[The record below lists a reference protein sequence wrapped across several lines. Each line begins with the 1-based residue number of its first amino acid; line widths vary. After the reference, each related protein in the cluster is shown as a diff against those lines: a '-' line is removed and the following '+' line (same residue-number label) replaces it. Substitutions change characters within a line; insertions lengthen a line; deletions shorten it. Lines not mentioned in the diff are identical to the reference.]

1 MKYEEMVNACVL
13 RNRKINLKDLS
24 DDGIDVEKEIK
35 ELEQIDDVSL
45 LYYYIVSSSVID
57 ETQIAKHYY
66 RLFNK
71 IHKKSLSKDNITPM
85 ETIVM
90 DLLLSFSKLYQ
101 L

>member
-1 MKYEEMVNACVL
+1 MKYEELVNAYVL
-13 RNRKINLKDLS
+13 KERKINLKDLS
-24 DDGIDVEKEIK
+24 DDEIDVEKEIK
-35 ELEQIDDVSL
+35 ELEEIDDVSL
-45 LYYYIVSSSVID
+45 LYYYIISSSVID

-66 RLFNK
+66 KLFNK
-71 IHKKSLSKDNITPM
+71 MYKKSLSKDNITPM